1 MQACLAHKITGLSNL
16 TPICHEILQG
26 AVRLT
31 SLTKRIIF
39 TKFTFEFHAK
49 YKFCLK
55 KWSEGWS
62 GSLGSQ
68 TNGFTKLMFDLH
80 LPYSFFVKNNRS
92 QVAYNLL

>member
-39 TKFTFEFHAK
+39 TKFTFEFQAK

-55 KWSEGWS
+55 KTGLRD
-62 GSLGSQ
+62 GRA
-68 TNGFTKLMFDLH
+68 H
-80 LPYSFFVKNNRS
+80 LAHKQMDSPS
-92 QVAYNLL
+92 